1 MIDNGNKIIYKT
13 LNHYKRLEL
22 VKELKKSL
30 RINGYDFRHT
40 NKYDLMQLVYHIRK
54 NLLR

>member
-13 LNHYKRLEL
+13 LNHYTRLEL

-30 RINGYDFRHT
+30 RINNYDFRHT
-40 NKYDLMQLVYHIRK
+40 NKYDLMQLIYHIRK